1 MTKEYDPR
9 QIQQVLDWLGFIP
22 TINDDYGVS
31 YFIKD
36 QKYLWSLNVWDKQGL
51 DKLRVEEKCRIAGIP
66 FQQFDALYRK
76 AKKHKKLES

>member
-1 MTKEYDPR
+1 MTDKYDPR
-9 QIQQVLDWLGFIP
+9 QIRQVLKWLGFIE

-36 QKYLWSLNVWDKQGL
+36 QHYLWSLKMSEKLGL
-51 DKLRVEEKCRIAGIP
+51 DKFRVQAKCEIAGIP
-66 FQQFDALYRK
+66 FEQFDALYKK

>member
-1 MTKEYDPR
+1 LTKKYDPR

-36 QKYLWSLNVWDKQGL
+36 QKYLWSLNVWDKQGQ
-51 DKLRVEEKCRIAGIP
+51 D
-66 FQQFDALYRK
+66 
-76 AKKHKKLES
+76 S